1 MEEEISLRQLLETLW
16 KGKTII
22 IGITLVAV
30 LTAGIISFYLLPPVY
45 QATAVLMP
53 NQQFLTSD
61 QQSDQQNEQQQAG
74 LEDLMDTLW
83 KPPRLNLQTHATQIK
98 TPELA
103 RAVINKLGL
112 GETYTVR
119 QFLDKIEVVIPKDT
133 SLLEVRVKD
142 SDPRLAAEIANVLTQ
157 EYVAFLTQKTTE
169 RMALSVEFIE
179 QQLEAQQQ
187 QLTSALQELQGFL
200 EKQGGPRELEAEL
213 EAKLSLLTE
222 LKAQLTRLDIDIAA
236 RRAAIATAQ
245 ERLAGLSPVLVVKK
259 SLADDTLL
267 HQVVAAETE
276 ASALETAGLE
286 LQSEEL
292 NPTYLALEENLNLL
306 LQELAQLESSRTET
320 QRAITDIQKELEFL
334 QVELASR
341 QVEQEQLQQQ
351 VEIYKHNVE
360 LFNAKYAETMT
371 AQSLQAG
378 EAAVMVVSSAQEPQ
392 TPVGPRKMLNVALAG
407 VLGLMVGVFAAF
419 FKEYWVSTSITK
431 TIDSNV

>member
-1 MEEEISLRQLLETLW
+1 
-16 KGKTII
+16 
-22 IGITLVAV
+22 
-30 LTAGIISFYLLPPVY
+30 
-45 QATAVLMP
+45 
-53 NQQFLTSD
+53 
-61 QQSDQQNEQQQAG
+61 
-74 LEDLMDTLW
+74 
-83 KPPRLNLQTHATQIK
+83 
-98 TPELA
+98 
-103 RAVINKLGL
+103 
-112 GETYTVR
+112 
-119 QFLDKIEVVIPKDT
+119 
-133 SLLEVRVKD
+133 
-142 SDPRLAAEIANVLTQ
+142 
-157 EYVAFLTQKTTE
+157 
-169 RMALSVEFIE
+169 MALSVVFID

-187 QLTSALQELQGFL
+187 QVTSALQELQGFL

-259 SLADDTLL
+259 SLAEDTLL

-306 LQELAQLESSRTET
+306 LQELARLESRRSET
-320 QRAITDIQKELEFL
+320 QRAITDIQKELEIL